1 MQVILLERIDNLGG
15 IGDQVKVKAGYGRN
29 FLLPQRKA
37 TLATPENI
45 AKFEAMRADLE
56 AKAAAELAAAE
67 ARGEKVKAVVLTITS
82 NAGSEGKLFGS
93 IGTFDIVEAY
103 EQAGCPV
110 ERSEVR
116 LPDGPLRAVGE
127 HDIEIRLHT
136 DVTIPVKLNIVADE

>member
-29 FLLPQRKA
+29 YLLPKRKA
-37 TLATPENI
+37 TLATPDNI

>member
-1 MQVILLERIDNLGG
+1 MQVILLERIENLGS
-15 IGDQVKVKAGYGRN
+15 IGDQVKVKPGYGRN
-29 FLLPQRKA
+29 YLLPQGKA
-37 TLATPENI
+37 TLATPVNI

-67 ARGEKVKAVVLTITS
+67 ARAEKIREVVLTISS

-103 EQAGCPV
+103 ERAECPV

-127 HDIEIRLHT
+127 HQIEIHLHT
-136 DVTIPVKLNIVADE
+136 DVTVPVTLNIVADE